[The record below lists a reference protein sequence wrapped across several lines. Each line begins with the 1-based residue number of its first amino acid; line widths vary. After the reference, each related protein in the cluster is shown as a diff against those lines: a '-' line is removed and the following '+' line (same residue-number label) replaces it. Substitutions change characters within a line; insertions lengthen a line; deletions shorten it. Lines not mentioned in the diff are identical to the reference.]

1 MSTEHSEMER
11 QILDLIGATA
21 DRRLPR
27 SELWAKLGIRNAP
40 LDAYYAAEQ
49 ALVDMGRIERRR
61 GRNGGIYL
69 LPEPEVDA
77 ISGNEETRQEAALVD
92 RETDHYKPVLD
103 QILRHWKEQPGF
115 KAVFGAVTGLQGR
128 RATGGRW
135 SRPDIIICTVSEWL
149 FSSRPEGEVRSIE
162 VKRYDALDVM
172 AVYEAVSHKTRSH
185 YAYLL
190 VVGFPEDLTEDQEKD
205 FDTVLA
211 VAGKN
216 GIGVITAGESGDWG
230 TWKFQLYPTR
240 SDADHQEVNQLL
252 LDQVPKEVR
261 DDFTREIRNIQ
272 ISVSF

>member
-1 MSTEHSEMER
+1 MER

-27 SELWAKLGIRNAP
+27 SQLWAALGLENEP
-40 LDAYYAAEQ
+40 TDAYFAAEQ
-49 ALVDMGRIERRR
+49 ALVDAGRVERRR

-69 LPEPEVDA
+69 LPEPGVGA
-77 ISGNEETRQEAALVD
+77 IGSNDDVQQEAGLVD
-92 RETDHYKPVLD
+92 KEIAHYEPALG
-103 QILRHWKEQPGF
+103 QILNHWTEQPGF

-149 FSSRPEGEVRSIE
+149 FSSRPEGEVRTIE

-190 VVGFPEDLTEDQEKD
+190 VVGFPDDLTEDQAKD
-205 FDTVLA
+205 FDAVLA

-216 GIGVITAGESGDWG
+216 GIGVITAGESSDWR
-230 TWKFQLYPTR
+230 TWEFQLYPTR

-252 LDQVPKEVR
+252 LDQVPKDVR
-261 DDFTREIRNIQ
+261 EAFTQAIRNIQ